1 MKVEDLDD
9 LLHVA
14 TCSVEEAA
22 NLVGVSRT
30 KAYEMAN
37 AGEFFELIKIGKRI
51 RVKARPLHIH
61 LMGTAP
67 VEVGHE

>member
-1 MKVEDLDD
+1 LKVEDLDD

-22 NLVGVSRT
+22 NLVGISRT
-30 KAYEMAN
+30 KAYESAKT
-37 AGEFFELIKIGKRI
+37 GDFFEIIKIGKRI

-67 VEVGHE
+67 VKVGHE